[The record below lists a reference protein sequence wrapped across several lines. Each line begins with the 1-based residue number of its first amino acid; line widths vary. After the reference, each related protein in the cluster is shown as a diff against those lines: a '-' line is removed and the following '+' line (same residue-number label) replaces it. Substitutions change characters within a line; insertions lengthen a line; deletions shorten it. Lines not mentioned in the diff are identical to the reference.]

1 MGSLCCLEPRLSL
14 LLSSLLRASLLL
26 SATVYLSLLTSG
38 TLVSTITMDQRPL
51 LDTSTFNVLLLIFST
66 LFLTEIIF
74 VAAVCQQSRP
84 WLVPWLVINFLLV
97 VFLLGAVLYNMM
109 VTILPVDL
117 LVFEDHSIQHQIQTW
132 INAVNLL
139 VIGQIVN
146 FSAAFKLFMD
156 MRFKRRVSF
165 SRKVM
170 EKNVSRIDMED
181 YESKNAFIDFVSL
194 PVNDKSLKFS
204 EDLEKS
210 KERKRELRISVGS
223 KCSDNEDSVMFSF
236 DDEDNFA

>member
-1 MGSLCCLEPRLSL
+1 
-14 LLSSLLRASLLL
+14 
-26 SATVYLSLLTSG
+26 
-38 TLVSTITMDQRPL
+38 
-51 LDTSTFNVLLLIFST
+51 
-66 LFLTEIIF
+66 
-74 VAAVCQQSRP
+74 
-84 WLVPWLVINFLLV
+84 
-97 VFLLGAVLYNMM
+97 
-109 VTILPVDL
+109 
-117 LVFEDHSIQHQIQTW
+117 
-132 INAVNLL
+132 
-139 VIGQIVN
+139 
-146 FSAAFKLFMD
+146 
-156 MRFKRRVSF
+156 
-165 SRKVM
+165 M